1 MTRNQRV
8 KQVRLALGL
17 SQPKFAEAI
26 AISKSYMA
34 EIELG
39 NRTVNERMI
48 KLTSLTFQV
57 RGEWLR
63 SGEGEMF
70 QGSPDP
76 LEKKAMAAFK
86 ALEPKYQECFL
97 QQVEQLLVIQK
108 RELEG

>member
-1 MTRNQRV
+1 
-8 KQVRLALGL
+8 
-17 SQPKFAEAI
+17 
-26 AISKSYMA
+26 
-34 EIELG
+34 
-39 NRTVNERMI
+39 
-48 KLTSLTFQV
+48 
-57 RGEWLR
+57 
-63 SGEGEMF
+63 MF